1 MRRNGASTIRDV
13 ARESGYSASTVS
25 IVLNNAP
32 LSRYIPEDTKGRIQ
46 IAARRLGYRP
56 NPLARSLRSQRSNIV
71 GVMVFDITDPFC
83 TPILRGL
90 ENALYQANYLSLLA
104 DAHNEPHRFERYL
117 EMLLDRRV
125 EGLVVIANWLVT
137 DIKVLADLTEK
148 QVPTVIAGRAFEI
161 ENISS
166 VSVDNE
172 GGAALALEHLYGLGH
187 REIAFLRGP
196 KILASSGQRWKGIRN
211 FAQSVGLRLDAKR
224 IAELPE
230 SLDPNSSFEAGAQLT
245 TELLRREK
253 SFSALVAYDDIT
265 ALGALR
271 ALKKKGLRVPEDCS
285 VVGFDDVAQASLSA
299 PSLTTVRQPMEAMG
313 SMSVGMMLDAIKAV
327 DQKESIPVVR
337 RKIPAELVVRESTGK
352 CARRVGVSQS
362 GAHRDP
368 GLFLGALGDGFAK
381 D

>member
-1 MRRNGASTIRDV
+1 MRKSGASTIRDV

-25 IVLNNAP
+25 IVLNSAP
-32 LSRYIPEDTKGRIQ
+32 LSRYIPADTKERIQ
-46 IAARRLGYRP
+46 TAARRLGYRP
-56 NPLARSLRSQRSNIV
+56 NPLARSLRSQRSNII

-90 ENALYQANYLSLLA
+90 ENSLYQANYLSFLA

-125 EGLVVIANWLVT
+125 EGLVVIANWLMT
-137 DIKVLADLTEK
+137 DIKLLADLTER
-148 QVPTVIAGRAFEI
+148 QIPTVIAGRAFDI
-161 ENISS
+161 ENVST

-172 GGAALALEHLYGLGH
+172 GGACLALEHLYRLGH

-196 KILASSGQRWKGIRN
+196 KTLASSGQRWKGIRS
-211 FAQSVGLRLDAKR
+211 FAQSSGLRLDPKR

-245 TELLRREK
+245 MELLRHGK
-253 SFSALVAYDDIT
+253 SFTALMAYDDVT

-271 ALKKKGLRVPEDCS
+271 ALKNNGLGVPEDCS
-285 VVGFDDVAQASLSA
+285 VIGFDDVAQASLSV

-313 SMSVGMMLDAIKAV
+313 SMSVGMILDAIKAV
-327 DQKESIPVVR
+327 HQKRDIPAVR
-337 RKIPAELVVRESTGK
+337 RKIPAELVVREST
-352 CARRVGVSQS
+352 RTLQ
-362 GAHRDP
+362 
-368 GLFLGALGDGFAK
+368 
-381 D
+381 

>member
-1 MRRNGASTIRDV
+1 MPRNGASTIRDV

-32 LSRYIPEDTKGRIQ
+32 LSRYIPGETKERIQ
-46 IAARRLGYRP
+46 TAAKRLGYRP

-90 ENALYQANYLSLLA
+90 ENALYQANYVSLLA
-104 DAHNEPHRFERYL
+104 DSHNEPHRFERYL

-125 EGLVVIANWLVT
+125 EGLIVVANWLVT

-161 ENISS
+161 ENVST

-172 GGAALALEHLYGLGH
+172 SGAAMALEHLYQLGH
-187 REIAFLRGP
+187 RDIAFLRGP
-196 KILASSGQRWKGIRN
+196 KALASSGQRWKGIRS
-211 FAQSVGLRLDAKR
+211 FAQSAGLKLDPKR
-224 IAELPE
+224 IVDLPE
-230 SLDPNSSFEAGAQLT
+230 SLDANSSFEAGARLT
-245 TELLRREK
+245 TELL
-253 SFSALVAYDDIT
+253 SADKPFTALMAYDDVT

-271 ALKKKGLRVPEDCS
+271 ALKKKGLGVPEDCS
-285 VVGFDDVAQASLSA
+285 VIGFDDVAQANLSM

-313 SMSVGMMLDAIKAV
+313 AMSVGMILDAINAV
-327 DQKESIPVVR
+327 NQKQDIPVMR
-337 RKIPAELVVRESTGK
+337 RKIPAEIVVREST
-352 CARRVGVSQS
+352 
-362 GAHRDP
+362 
-368 GLFLGALGDGFAK
+368 AK
-381 D
+381 RES

>member
-1 MRRNGASTIRDV
+1 MRRTGASTIRDV

-32 LSRYIPEDTKGRIQ
+32 LARYIPEETKGRIHT
-46 IAARRLGYRP
+46 AARRLGYRP

-90 ENALYQANYLSLLA
+90 ENGLYQANYLSLLA

-125 EGLVVIANWLVT
+125 EGLIVVANWLVT
-137 DIKVLADLTEK
+137 DIKLLADLTEK

-161 ENISS
+161 ENIST

-172 GGAALALEHLYGLGH
+172 SGAALALEHLCRLGH

-196 KILASSGQRWKGIRN
+196 KTLASSGQRWKGIRN
-211 FAQSVGLRLDAKR
+211 FAQSAGLRLDAKR

-230 SLDPNSSFEAGAQLT
+230 SQDPNSSFEAAAQLT
-245 TELLRREK
+245 TELLRSGK
-253 SFSALVAYDDIT
+253 SFTALLAFDDMT

-271 ALKKKGLRVPEDCS
+271 ALKLKGLRVPEDCS
-285 VVGFDDVAQASLSA
+285 VVGFDDVAQASLSV

-313 SMSVGMMLDAIKAV
+313 SMSVGMVLDAIQAV
-327 DQKESIPVVR
+327 DQKKQIPVLR
-337 RKIPAELVVRESTGK
+337 RKIPAELVVREST
-352 CARRVGVSQS
+352 RSLS
-362 GAHRDP
+362 SS
-368 GLFLGALGDGFAK
+368 
-381 D
+381 

>member
-1 MRRNGASTIRDV
+1 MRRTGASTIRDV

-25 IVLNNAP
+25 IVLNSAP
-32 LSRYIPEDTKGRIQ
+32 LSRYIPSETKERIQ
-46 IAARRLGYRP
+46 TTARRLGYRP

-104 DAHNEPHRFERYL
+104 DAHNETHRFERYL

-125 EGLVVIANWLVT
+125 EGLIVIANWLVT
-137 DIKVLADLTEK
+137 DIKLLADLTEK

-161 ENISS
+161 ESVS
-166 VSVDNE
+166 TVSVDNE
-172 GGAALALEHLYGLGH
+172 GGAAIALEHLFRLGH

-196 KILASSGQRWKGIRN
+196 KTLASSGQRWKGIRN
-211 FAQSVGLRLDAKR
+211 FAQSVGLRLDTKR

-245 TELLRREK
+245 TDLLRSGK
-253 SFSALVAYDDIT
+253 SFTALLAYDDVT

-285 VVGFDDVAQASLSA
+285 VIGFDDVAQANLSA

-313 SMSVGMMLDAIKAV
+313 SMSAGLILDAITAANKNQDVPA
-327 DQKESIPVVR
+327 VR
-337 RKIPAELVVRESTGK
+337 RKIPAELVVRESTQNLK
-352 CARRVGVSQS
+352 
-362 GAHRDP
+362 
-368 GLFLGALGDGFAK
+368 
-381 D
+381 

>member
-46 IAARRLGYRP
+46 TAARRLGYRP

-90 ENALYQANYLSLLA
+90 ENALYQASYLSLLA

-125 EGLVVIANWLVT
+125 EGLIVIANWLVT

-161 ENISS
+161 ENVST

-196 KILASSGQRWKGIRN
+196 KTLASSGQRWKGIRN

-224 IAELPE
+224 IVELPE

-245 TELLRREK
+245 TDLLRGGK
-253 SFSALVAYDDIT
+253 PFSAVVAYDDIT

-327 DQKESIPVVR
+327 DQKKSIPVVR

-352 CARRVGVSQS
+352 CG
-362 GAHRDP
+362 
-368 GLFLGALGDGFAK
+368 
-381 D
+381 

>member
-32 LSRYIPEDTKGRIQ
+32 LARYIPEETKGI
-46 IAARRLGYRP
+46 IHTAARRLGYRP
-56 NPLARSLRSQRSNIV
+56 NPLARSLRSQHSNIV
-71 GVMVFDITDPFC
+71 GVMVFDITDPYC

-104 DAHNEPHRFERYL
+104 DAHNESHRFERYL

-125 EGLVVIANWLVT
+125 EGLIIVANWLVT
-137 DIKVLADLTEK
+137 DIKLLADLTEK

-161 ENISS
+161 DNIST

-172 GGAALALEHLYGLGH
+172 SGAAVALEHLYRLGH
-187 REIAFLRGP
+187 RDIAFLRGP
-196 KILASSGQRWKGIRN
+196 KTLASSGQRWKGIRH
-211 FAQSVGLRLDAKR
+211 FAQSAGLRLDAKR

-230 SLDPNSSFEAGAQLT
+230 SQDPNSSFEAGAQLT
-245 TELLRREK
+245 SELLRSGK
-253 SFSALVAYDDIT
+253 SFTALLAFDDMT

-271 ALKKKGLRVPEDCS
+271 ALKLKGLRVPEDCS
-285 VVGFDDVAQASLSA
+285 VVGFDDVAQASLSS

-313 SMSVGMMLDAIKAV
+313 SMSVGMVLDAIQAV
-327 DQKESIPVVR
+327 DQKKQIPVMR
-337 RKIPAELVVRESTGK
+337 RKIPAELVVREST
-352 CARRVGVSQS
+352 R
-362 GAHRDP
+362 
-368 GLFLGALGDGFAK
+368 ALG
-381 D
+381 

>member
-1 MRRNGASTIRDV
+1 MRRSGASTIRDV

-25 IVLNNAP
+25 IVLNSAP
-32 LSRYIPEDTKGRIQ
+32 LSRYIPEETKTRIHV
-46 IAARRLGYRP
+46 AARKLGYRP

-90 ENALYQANYLSLLA
+90 ENSLYQANYLSLLA

-125 EGLVVIANWLVT
+125 EGLIIIANWLVT
-137 DIKVLADLTEK
+137 DIKLLADLTAR
-148 QVPTVIAGRAFEI
+148 QVPTVIAGRAYEI
-161 ENISS
+161 DTVST

-172 GGAALALEHLYGLGH
+172 AGAALALEHLYRLGH

-196 KILASSGQRWKGIRN
+196 KVLASSGQRWKGVRA
-211 FAQSVGLRLDAKR
+211 FANSAGLKLDSKR

-245 TELLRREK
+245 AELLRQGK
-253 SFSALVAYDDIT
+253 AFTALMAYDDMT

-271 ALKKKGLRVPEDCS
+271 ALRQKGLRVPEDCS
-285 VVGFDDVAQASLSA
+285 VIGFDDVAQAGLSV

-313 SMSVGMMLDAIKAV
+313 SMSVGIMLDSIKSV
-327 DQKESIPVVR
+327 EQNRDVPVIR
-337 RKIPAELVVRESTGK
+337 RKIPAELVARESTSSLK
-352 CARRVGVSQS
+352 
-362 GAHRDP
+362 
-368 GLFLGALGDGFAK
+368 
-381 D
+381 

>member
-1 MRRNGASTIRDV
+1 MPRSGASTIRDV

-32 LSRYIPEDTKGRIQ
+32 LSRYIPADTKTRIQ
-46 IAARRLGYRP
+46 TAARRLGYRP

-90 ENALYQANYLSLLA
+90 ENSLYQASYLSLLA
-104 DAHNEPHRFERYL
+104 DAHNEEHRFERYL

-148 QVPTVIAGRAFEI
+148 QVPTVIAGRAIEI
-161 ENISS
+161 DTVST

-172 GGAALALEHLYGLGH
+172 GGASLALEYLYRLGH

-196 KILASSGQRWKGIRN
+196 KTLASSGQRWKGVRN
-211 FAQSVGLRLDAKR
+211 FSQSADLRLDPKR
-224 IAELPE
+224 IVELPE
-230 SLDPNSSFEAGAQLT
+230 SLDPNSSFEAGARLT
-245 TELLRREK
+245 TGLLRQGK
-253 SFSALVAYDDIT
+253 TFTALMAYDDMT

-271 ALKKKGLRVPEDCS
+271 ALKKEGLGVPEDCS
-285 VVGFDDVAQASLSA
+285 VIGFDDVAQASLSS

-313 SMSVGMMLDAIKAV
+313 SMSAGLILDAIKAV
-327 DQKESIPVVR
+327 HQKRDAPVVR
-337 RKIPAELVVRESTGK
+337 RKIPAELVVREST
-352 CARRVGVSQS
+352 R
-362 GAHRDP
+362 P
-368 GLFLGALGDGFAK
+368 LL
-381 D
+381 

>member
-46 IAARRLGYRP
+46 AAARRLGYRP

-90 ENALYQANYLSLLA
+90 ENALYQASYLSLLA

-125 EGLVVIANWLVT
+125 EGLIVIANWLVT

-161 ENISS
+161 ENIST

-172 GGAALALEHLYGLGH
+172 GGAALALEHLCGLGH

-196 KILASSGQRWKGIRN
+196 KTLASSGQRWKGIRN
-211 FAQSVGLRLDAKR
+211 FAQSVGLRLDVKR
-224 IAELPE
+224 IVELPE

-245 TELLRREK
+245 ADLLRGRK

-313 SMSVGMMLDAIKAV
+313 SMSVGMMLDAIKAME
-327 DQKESIPVVR
+327 QKKSMPVVR

-352 CARRVGVSQS
+352 FG
-362 GAHRDP
+362 
-368 GLFLGALGDGFAK
+368 
-381 D
+381 

>member
-1 MRRNGASTIRDV
+1 MPRNGASTIRDV

-25 IVLNNAP
+25 IVLNSAP
-32 LSRYIPEDTKGRIQ
+32 LSRYIPEETKTRIQ
-46 IAARRLGYRP
+46 LAARRLGYRP

-90 ENALYQANYLSLLA
+90 ENSLYQANYLSLLA

-125 EGLVVIANWLVT
+125 EGLIVIANWLVT
-137 DIKVLADLTEK
+137 DIKLLADLTAR

-161 ENISS
+161 DTVST

-172 GGAALALEHLYGLGH
+172 AGAAMALEHLYKLGH
-187 REIAFLRGP
+187 GEIAFLRGP
-196 KILASSGQRWKGIRN
+196 KVLASSGQRWKGIRT
-211 FAQSVGLRLDAKR
+211 FANSVGLKLDPKR

-245 TELLRREK
+245 AELLRQGK
-253 SFSALVAYDDIT
+253 SFTALMAYDDMT

-271 ALKKKGLRVPEDCS
+271 ALKGKEVRVPEDCS
-285 VVGFDDVAQASLSA
+285 VIGFDDVAQAALSL

-313 SMSVGMMLDAIKAV
+313 SMSVGIMLDSIKSL
-327 DQKESIPVVR
+327 DQKRDAPVIR
-337 RKIPAELVVRESTGK
+337 KKIPAELVVREST
-352 CARRVGVSQS
+352 S
-362 GAHRDP
+362 
-368 GLFLGALGDGFAK
+368 ALK
-381 D
+381 